1 MFNPHDIL
9 GVDEDVDDSEL
20 KKRYKF
26 VSKMVH
32 PDKHNNDKSAQA
44 LFQMVKNSYESIK
57 KIRSKLYLP
66 KVPEKDTKVQQKSLD
81 IKVESK
87 EEKNT
92 EAAQNITQEDLNTI
106 RILGQQLKDPWFN
119 PNFNLAEF
127 FGDVA
132 IPEKKKTDM
141 RPTSSRT

>member
-57 KIRSKLYLP
+57 K
-66 KVPEKDTKVQQKSLD
+66 
-81 IKVESK
+81 
-87 EEKNT
+87 N
-92 EAAQNITQEDLNTI
+92 
-106 RILGQQLKDPWFN
+106 
-119 PNFNLAEF
+119 
-127 FGDVA
+127 
-132 IPEKKKTDM
+132 KK
-141 RPTSSRT
+141 